1 MGRIMLNAE
10 QHLNVTNSVCDKL
23 YEWFG
28 DITYITG
35 ICDGNNNNMYIY
47 FDNKKVG
54 TLNELYEGIKKLF
67 FDESDKVKVNKLR
80 YKLKMR
86 LQYGRR
92 TEIIDIARL
101 IVKYKTIMI
110 KKESYE

>member
-1 MGRIMLNAE
+1 MGKILLNAE
-10 QHLNVTNSVCDKL
+10 RRLEVTSSICDKL

-35 ICDGNNNNMYIY
+35 VCDRKGIMRIY

-54 TLNELYEGIKKLF
+54 TFDELYAGIKKLF
-67 FDESDKVKVNKLR
+67 FDESDSIQLKKLK
-80 YKLKMR
+80 YKLEMR
-86 LQYGRR
+86 LQFGRR

-110 KKESYE
+110 KAI

>member
-1 MGRIMLNAE
+1 MGRILLNSE
-10 QHLNVTNSVCDKL
+10 RRLDITNSICDKL

-35 ICDGNNNNMYIY
+35 IRDKKNIMRIY

-54 TLNELYEGIKKLF
+54 SFDELYAGIKRLF
-67 FDESDKVKVNKLR
+67 FDDSDAVRLNKLR
-80 YKLKMR
+80 HKLEMR
-86 LQYGRR
+86 LQFGRR

-101 IVKYKTIMI
+101 IVKYKTLMI
-110 KKESYE
+110 KK